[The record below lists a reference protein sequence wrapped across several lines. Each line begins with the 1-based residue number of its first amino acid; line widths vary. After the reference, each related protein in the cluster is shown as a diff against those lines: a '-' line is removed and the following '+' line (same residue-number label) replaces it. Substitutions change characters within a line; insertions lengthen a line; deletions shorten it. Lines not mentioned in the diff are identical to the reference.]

1 MLQWGAYTGQ
11 ELHLSPMT
19 IFRSRNA
26 RLGHQVLPL
35 DELQEALETGK
46 LKGNLKTL
54 VEQMGEEEND
64 LLLLMR
70 FQ

>member
-1 MLQWGAYTGQ
+1 MK
-11 ELHLSPMT
+11 

-64 LLLLMR
+64 LLLLMS
-70 FQ
+70 FK